1 MESKTIVYIPIE
13 NLLPHKDNPRQNVG
27 DVSEL
32 AESIKAKGVLQNL
45 TVVPSAIPE
54 KYTVIIGHRRL
65 AAAKL
70 AGLKELPCT
79 VVEMSYEDQVATML
93 VENMQ
98 RSDLTIY
105 EEAKGFQMML
115 NLGKTVQDVSAM
127 SGFSESTVRRR
138 VKLADLDEKKFK
150 KAVDRGATLFDF
162 AELDKIEDPEKRND
176 VLGSMGTSSWKNK
189 LEEAIADQDTKKL
202 VEKWSAQARE
212 FATELDSIDWD
223 SSGRIGHIGDQKIK
237 VDYVRNYNRWGSKKE
252 DVKKPDGD
260 DDAEYFFTASKGEVS
275 LYRKWRRDLEAERKE
290 AECKERADKHQKL
303 SAQLKEISERHRK
316 LRLDFVLK
324 FDQYKQKSTFI
335 LEFAT
340 EAMIH
345 AQRYGG
351 GYYNSN
357 TSLKDLARMLGID
370 YKEDHGDVELNWQD
384 FTSEKIQHPERTA
397 LITAMWILDRG
408 DYYTDGWDGKL
419 QRYRCRYE
427 ENTTLDRLYMILG
440 SLGYISSP
448 EEVEM
453 RRGIHKL
460 LHVEEE
466 ES

>member
-1 MESKTIVYIPIE
+1 MENKTIVYIPIE
-13 NLLPHKDNPRQNVG
+13 NLYPHKDNPRQNVG

-32 AESIKAKGVLQNL
+32 TESIKAKGVLQNL
-45 TVVPSAIPE
+45 TVVPSAIPD

-70 AGLKELPCT
+70 AGLTELPCT
-79 VVEMSYEDQVATML
+79 IVEMSYEDQVATML

-115 NLGKTVQDVSAM
+115 NLGKSVQDVSAM

-138 VKLADLDEKKFK
+138 VKLAELDEKKFK

-162 AELDKIEDPEKRND
+162 AELDKIEDPEIRNE
-176 VLGSMGTSSWKNK
+176 VLGSLGTGGWKNK
-189 LEEAIADQDTKKL
+189 LEAAINAQNCKKDMIKWERQISQFAERL
-202 VEKWSAQARE
+202 DRIDWGVEKY
-212 FATELDSIDWD
+212 
-223 SSGRIGHIGDQKIK
+223 GYIGDRKIRLEYFK
-237 VDYVRNYNRWGSKKE
+237 TWNQWSSK
-252 DVKKPDGD
+252 GQ
-260 DDAEYFFTASKGEVS
+260 DAEKPQRDAEWYFVVGDKEIT
-275 LYRKWRRDLEAERKE
+275 LYMKWKRDEEAERL
-290 AECKERADKHQKL
+290 AAQRRARDDRHRAL
-303 SAQLKEISERHRK
+303 TAQLKEISERHRK
-316 LRLDFVLK
+316 LRLDFVKK
-324 FDQYKQKSTFI
+324 FDQYKLKSTFV
-335 LEFAT
+335 LELAT

-351 GYYNSN
+351 GYYSASK
-357 TSLKDLARMLGID
+357 SLKDLAHMLGIG
-370 YKEDHGDVELNWQD
+370 YKENHDNVELNWQD
-384 FTSEKIQHPERTA
+384 FTSEKLQRPERTA

-408 DYYTDGWDGKL
+408 DYFIDRWDSETS
-419 QRYRCRYE
+419 RYRCQYQ
-427 ENTTLDRLYMILG
+427 ENKRLDQLYVILS
-440 SLGYISSP
+440 SLGYLSSP

-453 RRGIHKL
+453 RRGTHKL